1 MAQHEKAYAVI
12 TDRILDALDG
22 GDVPWRKPWSLPTGL
37 RPQNAVSKRPY
48 SGINALILGLAG
60 YSEPRWITYRKAAEL
75 DGNVRKGER
84 GSPVVWWRSY
94 DKPCDP
100 AHPGEICN
108 RCDPRH
114 PGIQRWWSLGYHSVF
129 NLEQCDGLDFP
140 EIAALPDAPP
150 PIEAADA
157 IVASMPNRP
166 PVTHDGGDK
175 AYYIPRKDSVHL
187 PPKEAFS
194 GAGEYYA
201 TVLHELGHATGH
213 ESRLNRHGLETGIAP
228 FGSPTYSREELAAEF
243 ASAFLCAEAGIEN
256 TIANSAAYIAGWAKA
271 IKKDRRLV
279 VQAASQGQKA
289 ADYILGR

>member
-1 MAQHEKAYAVI
+1 MISPA
-12 TDRILDALDG
+12 T
-22 GDVPWRKPWSLPTGL
+22 LPTL
-37 RPQNAVSKRPY
+37 ARSATVATPATRVY
-48 SGINALILGLAG
+48 SGGGLSG
-60 YSEPRWITYRKAAEL
+60 IT
-75 DGNVRKGER
+75 
-84 GSPVVWWRSY
+84 RSLTLSSATGWTSLRSQ
-94 DKPCDP
+94 PC
-100 AHPGEICN
+100 
-108 RCDPRH
+108 
-114 PGIQRWWSLGYHSVF
+114 
-129 NLEQCDGLDFP
+129 
-140 EIAALPDAPP
+140 DAPP